1 MEVDGTY
8 MLIYVY
14 IHVYIC
20 ICNTYA
26 YIKYIPEI
34 NVCLSSC
41 RRAAGQ
47 PAPRVRQVFFLLYQ
61 LFYSTF
67 VGVHTYLCFEACVC
81 NSSLRSFAKSRLAA
95 VSTPYVGFGMQ
106 KQVSAHQ
113 DGVAVHWLA
122 CPLIRIV
129 QS

>member
-34 NVCLSSC
+34 DVCLSSC

-47 PAPRVRQVFFLLYQ
+47 PAPRVRQVFFCFLNYFILL
-61 LFYSTF
+61 L
-67 VGVHTYLCFEACVC
+67 
-81 NSSLRSFAKSRLAA
+81 LAFIHIYVLKR
-95 VSTPYVGFGMQ
+95 VSVT
-106 KQVSAHQ
+106 A
-113 DGVAVHWLA
+113 A
-122 CPLIRIV
+122 
-129 QS
+129 